1 MAYSSLLTHHYS
13 PEAATLPF
21 VTSNTPGDAHTQ
33 KGNIYCFLLR
43 TAFPASHSS
52 IGSRHRKQDYSITQH
67 HTVPLAPGPWPLG
80 LRSRGLG
87 AGQGKGA
94 GNLYSSK
101 NSPSALPPPRQGS
114 DSATQE
120 KCVFLGTLRPA
131 FTSPATGVSLR
142 WKDVVSLA
150 EIQDARAHGTSDGRK
165 KRLRE
170 AHHWTTPTTS

>member
-1 MAYSSLLTHHYS
+1 MTHQCS
-13 PEAATLPF
+13 PEAVTLPF
-21 VTSNTPGDAHTQ
+21 VTSNTPSDAHTQ

-67 HTVPLAPGPWPLG
+67 HTVPLAPVPWPLG

-101 NSPSALPPPRQGS
+101 NSPSAPQPPRQGS

-131 FTSPATGVSLR
+131 FTSDGKMLLVWLRFRMPEPTGPAKG
-142 WKDVVSLA
+142 
-150 EIQDARAHGTSDGRK
+150 E

-170 AHHWTTPTTS
+170 AHHWTAPTTS